1 MFFTAFLNRLAR
13 LVMCM
18 FYFVCVSV
26 DDAVE
31 SLFDDDEEEED
42 AVISQV
48 IIIMSQDPGFL
59 IPSFKD
65 KFFRYCMPSDHSH

>member
-1 MFFTAFLNRLAR
+1 
-13 LVMCM
+13 M
-18 FYFVCVSV
+18 FYFVWLCFVPV

-48 IIIMSQDPGFL
+48 II
-59 IPSFKD
+59 
-65 KFFRYCMPSDHSH
+65 FRKMQVS